1 MGNRAVI
8 TTPKKDIGVYLHWHG
23 SRKSIEDFLAYCD
36 MKGYRSPEIDEYGW
50 ARLCQ
55 VIGNTI
61 GGTLSVGI
69 GRYENQDKDNGDNG
83 VYVIKNWGIVDREY
97 YPYKEEHEDDI
108 LGALEYI
115 NLSMPTNEQ
124 VTAEQLIDYSNKWI
138 AKHQD
143 YFKNKDVDYYNENN
157 IKSLEQAGIVSE
169 KSLDEMFKNLEKEIN
184 NYNKKAIY
192 KDNLKNK
199 QER

>member
-1 MGNRAVI
+1 
-8 TTPKKDIGVYLHWHG
+8 
-23 SRKSIEDFLAYCD
+23 
-36 MKGYRSPEIDEYGW
+36 
-50 ARLCQ
+50 
-55 VIGNTI
+55 
-61 GGTLSVGI
+61 
-69 GRYENQDKDNGDNG
+69 
-83 VYVIKNWGIVDREY
+83 
-97 YPYKEEHEDDI
+97 
-108 LGALEYI
+108 
-115 NLSMPTNEQ
+115 MPTNEQ

-143 YFKNKDVDYYNENN
+143 YFKDKNIDYYNENN

-169 KSLDEMFKNLEKEIN
+169 KSLDEMFKDLEKEIN

>member
-1 MGNRAVI
+1 MGNKAVI
-8 TTPKKDIGVYLHWHG
+8 TTPKKDIGVYLHWNG
-23 SRKSIEDFLAYCD
+23 SRNNIESFLAYCD
-36 MKGYRSPEIDEYGW
+36 MKGYRPPEIDEYGW

-83 VYVIKNWGIVDREY
+83 VYVIKDWDIIDREY
-97 YPYKEEHEDDI
+97 YPYNEEHEDDI

-115 NLSMPTNEQ
+115 NLSMPANEQ
-124 VTAEQLIDYSNKWI
+124 VTAEQLIDYSNQWI
-138 AKHQD
+138 IKHQD
-143 YFKNKDVDYYNENN
+143 YFKDKNIDYYNEDN
-157 IKSLEQAGIVSE
+157 IKSLEQAGTLSE
-169 KSLDEMFKNLEKEIN
+169 KSLYEMFRNLEDEIN
-184 NYNKKAIY
+184 NYSKKTNY
-192 KDNLKNK
+192 KDTFKNK